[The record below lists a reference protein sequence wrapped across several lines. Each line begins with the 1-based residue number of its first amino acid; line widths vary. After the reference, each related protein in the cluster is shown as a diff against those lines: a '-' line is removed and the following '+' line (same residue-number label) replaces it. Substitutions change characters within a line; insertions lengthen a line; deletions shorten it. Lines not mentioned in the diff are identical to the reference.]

1 MGFEPVHVPLSHA
14 SVSVHAFP
22 SLQLVPSAG
31 GGFEQAP
38 VLGLH
43 VPATWQ
49 ASLAVHV
56 TGSDPVHVPLSQ
68 ASACVHALPSLQA
81 VPLIASGFEHCPVLG
96 AHVPTV
102 WHWSLAVHVTGFEP
116 VHVPAWQVYVCS
128 QRFVPVQVV
137 PFAAGVWLH
146 VPSPLHES
154 TVQGLPSSHVDA
166 EQHSPPALRMLV
178 SKWTVALPLA
188 ATLEAKRLPY
198 TVNAPD
204 VSSAAFG
211 A

>member
-1 MGFEPVHVPLSHA
+1 VQALPSLQVVPFARAGLEQAPVAGAHVPGAWHWSLAVQTTGLDPVHVPFSHA
-14 SVSVHAFP
+14 SVCVHAFP
-22 SLQLVPSAG
+22 SLQLVPFVAV
-31 GGFEQAP
+31 GFEQAP
-38 VLGLH
+38 VLESH

-49 ASLAVHV
+49 
-56 TGSDPVHVPLSQ
+56 
-68 ASACVHALPSLQA
+68 
-81 VPLIASGFEHCPVLG
+81 E
-96 AHVPTV
+96 
-102 WHWSLAVHVTGFEP
+102 SLAVHVTGFDP
-116 VHVPAWQVYVCS
+116 VQAPAWHAYVCS

-137 PFAAGVWLH
+137 PFADAVWLH

-178 SKWTVALPLA
+178 SKWTVVLPLE

-198 TVNAPD
+198 TVKAPD
-204 VSSAAFG
+204 VSSVAFG